1 MVPTII
7 VIIINL
13 ISPFK
18 NLLNMFIPPFHNRT
32 CTNRVYKKE
41 EARVGLQLLNYLDS
55 NVSILNNKVSN
66 FLLISSISSACLIV
80 NSP

>member
-18 NLLNMFIPPFHNRT
+18 NLLNMFIPPFHYRT
-32 CTNRVYKKE
+32 CINRVYKKE
-41 EARVGLQLLNYLDS
+41 EAHVGLQLLTL
-55 NVSILNNKVSN
+55 VI
-66 FLLISSISSACLIV
+66 IQ
-80 NSP
+80 

>member
-7 VIIINL
+7 VMIINL

-32 CTNRVYKKE
+32 CINRVYKKE
-41 EARVGLQLLNYLDS
+41 EAHVGLTSLNIIYKVDRLLSSYAYKFS
-55 NVSILNNKVSN
+55 TPSVSL
-66 FLLISSISSACLIV
+66 SISS
-80 NSP
+80 